1 MRRRRRVPDD
11 GALDGRA
18 LRVSPAAAADGRRRA
33 QRARPLRARAPPAP
47 KSRRD
52 DATLAAADR
61 VLFTDIPQVQQAGF
75 GMANSL
81 RGSVPAAVT
90 LSALTDRRLIV
101 DWPDVARNFDAVSG
115 ASLFPSR
122 EPRDDEWWRPKN
134 ATTAWQEPGGRP
146 ADAADDEEVR
156 LDRLR
161 APGAARFVSVAT
173 RAGTERQRSLCAS
186 WTRAWSRAPRDT
198 AASPRCAASD
208 YPRGT
213 RGGAARRL
221 RGISRR
227 TVAASSRP

>member
-1 MRRRRRVPDD
+1 
-11 GALDGRA
+11 
-18 LRVSPAAAADGRRRA
+18 
-33 QRARPLRARAPPAP
+33 
-47 KSRRD
+47 
-52 DATLAAADR
+52 
-61 VLFTDIPQVQQAGF
+61 
-75 GMANSL
+75 MANSL
-81 RGSVPAAVT
+81 RGSVPAAVV

-173 RAGTERQRSLCAS
+173 RARTERQRSLCAS

-198 AASPRCAASD
+198 AASPRRASSD

-213 RGGAARRL
+213 RGGGARRL
-221 RGISRR
+221 HDISKRHPRRRRETLAEYSRGTGGGATIPSDNPGPDTGRDGR
-227 TVAASSRP
+227 DSAPGLCVLESLCGRLAGRPPCM